1 MRVRIYFNRIADLP
15 RIWSF
20 DHGTQETEQQI
31 TGWELYDV
39 DAAAGQDL
47 DIPSGDKERPR
58 VWIELSNILGFTVV
72 DDVLY
77 VYGAVRD

>member
-1 MRVRIYFNRIADLP
+1 MADLP

-20 DHGTQETEQQI
+20 DQGTQETERAVSR
-31 TGWELYDV
+31 WKLYDV
-39 DAAAGQDL
+39 DAADGQDL

-58 VWIELSNILGFTVV
+58 VWIELSSILGFTVV

>member
-1 MRVRIYFNRIADLP
+1 MRIRVYFNRLSDLP

-20 DHGTQETEQQI
+20 DHGTQETEQAVS
-31 TGWELYDV
+31 GWKLYDV
-39 DAAAGQDL
+39 DAEAGQDL
-47 DIPSGDKERPR
+47 TVDSSDRERPR
-58 VWIELSNILGFTVV
+58 VWIELGKVVGFNVI